1 METKLALYARAPK
14 IRIEAWLRKF
24 CEQVRAN
31 PNPPPTAPPA
41 LASLAPATAADGG

>member
-24 CEQVRAN
+24 CEQVSAT
-31 PNPPPTAPPA
+31 PPPTTAPPA
-41 LASLAPATAADGG
+41 LASLAPAAAAGGG